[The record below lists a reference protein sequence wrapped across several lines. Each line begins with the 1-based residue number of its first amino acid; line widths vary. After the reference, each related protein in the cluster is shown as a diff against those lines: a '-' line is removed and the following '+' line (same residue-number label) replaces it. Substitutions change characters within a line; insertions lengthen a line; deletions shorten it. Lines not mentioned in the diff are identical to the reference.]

1 MKATVPP
8 TPCRWS
14 VWTLAQRSLP
24 GLSVNTVIALILTAF
39 GVGEFGINLVYSHCI
54 GVSIWLLIE
63 ASLYWLMP
71 KPGLQSRRMYL
82 LVPLCVVLGYAIGL
96 YLAAAML
103 GHTLGWFGS
112 GPMRMVLGYLLLSL
126 IAGSTLSYYFM
137 SREQLAAASEEMAL
151 ASAQAETA
159 QRQAA
164 ESQLKLL
171 QTQLEPHML
180 FNTLANLRALI
191 ATNPIAA
198 TEMLDRLNAYLR
210 ATLSASRAT
219 THSLQAEFE
228 RLRDYLELIAVRM
241 GPRLQYSLELPP
253 ELAQCPVPTLLLQP
267 LVENAI
273 GHGLEPKVEGGR
285 VTVRASL
292 AAGRLTLE
300 VQDSGTGLPPGDTAM
315 DGFGLSQVRERLASA
330 YGELA
335 SFELRSDQAS
345 GTLARI
351 TYPCSA

>member
-1 MKATVPP
+1 M
-8 TPCRWS
+8 
-14 VWTLAQRSLP
+14 SLLGR
-24 GLSVNTVIALILTAF
+24 GLQTAVLNTVIALGITAF
-39 GVGEFGINLVYSHCI
+39 GKFDFGVNLLCSQSI
-54 GVSIWLLIE
+54 GLSIWALIDGARLALIRDE
-63 ASLYWLMP
+63 RTQW
-71 KPGLQSRRMYL
+71 RRL
-82 LVPLCVVLGYAIGL
+82 FWIVPSAVVLGYVLGTQAAYALLGYPAFSFWSQEPRMAIGFL
-96 YLAAAML
+96 I
-103 GHTLGWFGS
+103 
-112 GPMRMVLGYLLLSL
+112 LSL
-126 IAGSTLSYYFM
+126 IAGAVITYYFM
-137 SREQLAAASEEMAL
+137 SREQLAAANERMAL
-151 ASAQAETA
+151 VTAQTEAA

-191 ATNPIAA
+191 GINPMAA

-219 THSLQAEFE
+219 TQTLQTEFE

-253 ELAQCPVPTLLLQP
+253 ELARCQVPTLLLQP

-273 GHGLEPKVEGGR
+273 RHGLEPKVEGGR
-285 VTVRASL
+285 ITVRASL
-292 AAGRLTLE
+292 AAGQLTLE
-300 VQDSGTGLPPGDTAM
+300 VQDTGTGLPPGDTAM
-315 DGFGLSQVRERLASA
+315 DGFGLSQVRERLSSA

-335 SFELRSDQAS
+335 SFELHSDQAP

-351 TYPCSA
+351 TYPCSP

>member
-1 MKATVPP
+1 MPAASQP
-8 TPCRWS
+8 PCRW
-14 VWTLAQRSLP
+14 TMRALAQRSLP
-24 GLSVNTVIALILTAF
+24 GLSVNTVIALLLTAF
-39 GVGEFGINLVYSHCI
+39 GVGDFGVNLVYSHCI

-63 ASLYWLMP
+63 AALYWLMP
-71 KPGLQSRRMYL
+71 EPDLPWRRMYL

-96 YLAAAML
+96 SLAATLL
-103 GHTLGWFGS
+103 GHPIAWFGAGS
-112 GPMRMVLGYLLLSL
+112 PRLLLGYLLLSL
-126 IAGSTLSYYFM
+126 LAGGALSYYFM
-137 SREQLAAASEEMAL
+137 SREQLASASEEIAL
-151 ASAQAETA
+151 ASARTETA
-159 QRQAA
+159 QRQAT

-285 VTVRASL
+285 VAVRASRS
-292 AAGRLTLE
+292 AGRLTLE
-300 VQDSGTGLPPGDTAM
+300 VQDSGIGLASGAARL

-335 SFELRSDQAS
+335 SFELRSEQAS

>member
-1 MKATVPP
+1 
-8 TPCRWS
+8 
-14 VWTLAQRSLP
+14 
-24 GLSVNTVIALILTAF
+24 
-39 GVGEFGINLVYSHCI
+39 
-54 GVSIWLLIE
+54 
-63 ASLYWLMP
+63 
-71 KPGLQSRRMYL
+71 MYL

-96 YLAAAML
+96 SLAAALL
-103 GHTLGWFGS
+103 GHSIDWFGAGS
-112 GPMRMVLGYLLLSL
+112 PRLVLGYLLLSL
-126 IAGSTLSYYFM
+126 LAGGALSYYFM
-137 SREQLAAASEEMAL
+137 SREQLASASEEMAL
-151 ASAQAETA
+151 ASARTETA
-159 QRQAA
+159 QRQAT

-273 GHGLEPKVEGGR
+273 GHGLEPKVEGGLI
-285 VTVRASL
+285 TVRASRS
-292 AAGRLTLE
+292 ADRLTLE
-300 VQDSGTGLPPGDTAM
+300 VQDSGIGLARDDAAT

-335 SFELRSDQAS
+335 SFELHSEQAP
-345 GTLARI
+345 GTLVRI

>member
-1 MKATVPP
+1 MKADVSQAQRRWTV
-8 TPCRWS
+8 WA
-14 VWTLAQRSLP
+14 LAQRSLP
-24 GLSVNTVIALILTAF
+24 GLSVNTVIALLLTAF
-39 GVGEFGINLVYSHCI
+39 GAGDFGVNLIYSHCI

-63 ASLYWLMP
+63 AALRWLMP
-71 KPGLQSRRMYL
+71 KPALQWRRMYL
-82 LVPLCVVLGYAIGL
+82 LVPLCVVLGYTIGL

-103 GHTLGWFGS
+103 GHPLGWFGS
-112 GPMRMVLGYLLLSL
+112 GPPRQVLGYLLLSL
-126 IAGSTLSYYFM
+126 AAGGALSYYFM
-137 SREQLAAASEEMAL
+137 SREQLAMAAEEMAL

-191 ATNPIAA
+191 GSNPVAA

-219 THSLQAEFE
+219 THSLQTEFE
-228 RLRDYLELIAVRM
+228 RLRDYLELINVRM
-241 GPRLQYSLELPP
+241 GPRLHYSLELPP
-253 ELAQCPVPTLLLQP
+253 ELASLPVPTLLLQP

-285 VTVRASL
+285 ITVRASL
-292 AAGRLTLE
+292 TAGRLTLE
-300 VQDSGTGLPPGDTAM
+300 VQDSGIGLPPGDAAT

-330 YGELA
+330 YGEFA
-335 SFELRSDQAS
+335 RFELHSDQAS

-351 TYPCSA
+351 AYPCSP

>member
-1 MKATVPP
+1 VSQP
-8 TPCRWS
+8 PCRWT
-14 VWTLAQRSLP
+14 VWALAQRSLP
-24 GLSVNTVIALILTAF
+24 GLSVNTVIALLLTAF
-39 GVGEFGINLVYSHCI
+39 GVGDFGVNLVYSHCI

-63 ASLYWLMP
+63 AALNWLMP
-71 KPGLQSRRMYL
+71 RPKQQSRRMYL
-82 LVPLCVVLGYAIGL
+82 LVPLCVVLGYGIGL

-103 GHTLGWFGS
+103 GHQLGWFGS
-112 GPMRMVLGYLLLSL
+112 GPPRLVLGYLLLSL
-126 IAGSTLSYYFM
+126 LAGSALSYYFM
-137 SREQLAAASEEMAL
+137 SREQLASASEDMAL
-151 ASAQAETA
+151 ASAQAEAA

-191 ATNPIAA
+191 AVNPIAA

-285 VTVRASL
+285 ITVRARRAL
-292 AAGRLTLE
+292 GQLTLE
-300 VQDSGTGLPPGDTAM
+300 VQDSGVGLPPGNAAT
-315 DGFGLSQVRERLASA
+315 DGFGLAQVRERLASA
-330 YGELA
+330 YGERA
-335 SFELRSDQAS
+335 SFELHSGQAP

-351 TYPCSA
+351 TYPCPT

>member
-1 MKATVPP
+1 MPAVSQA
-8 TPCRWS
+8 PCRW
-14 VWTLAQRSLP
+14 TMRALAQRSLP
-24 GLSVNTVIALILTAF
+24 GLSVNTVIALLLTAF
-39 GVGEFGINLVYSHCI
+39 GVGDFGVNLIYSHCI

-63 ASLYWLMP
+63 AALYWLMP
-71 KPGLQSRRMYL
+71 EPDLQWRRMYL
-82 LVPLCVVLGYAIGL
+82 LVPLSVVLGYAIGL
-96 YLAAAML
+96 YLAAALL
-103 GHTLGWFGS
+103 GHPLGWFGS
-112 GPMRMVLGYLLLSL
+112 GPPRVVLGYLLLSL
-126 IAGSTLSYYFM
+126 IAGGTLSYYFM
-137 SREQLAAASEEMAL
+137 SSEQLASASEEMAL
-151 ASAQAETA
+151 ASARTETA
-159 QRQAA
+159 QRQAT

-171 QTQLEPHML
+171 QTQLDPHML

-191 ATNPIAA
+191 ATNPVAA

-228 RLRDYLELIAVRM
+228 RLRDYLELMAVRL
-241 GPRLQYSLELPP
+241 GARLQYSLELPP
-253 ELAQCPVPTLLLQP
+253 ELSQCPVPTLLLQP

-285 VTVRASL
+285 ITVRASRS
-292 AAGRLTLE
+292 AGQLTLE
-300 VQDSGTGLPPGDTAM
+300 VQDSGIGMASGDAAT

-351 TYPCSA
+351 SFPG